1 MILTREA
8 RILVQGITGKEASF
22 WTDRMLEYGAR
33 VVAGV
38 SPGKGG
44 QSVSDIPVFG
54 AVADAVAVHPADLS
68 VLFVPPAA
76 VKGAALEAIRAGV
89 RQIVILTEHI
99 PVHDVMVV
107 LAEARDAGARV
118 VGPNCP
124 GLVTPGE
131 SFVGIMPAWDAQI
144 FRPGEVGVVSRSGS
158 LGTLVCLNLV
168 REGFGQSAFVGIG
181 GDAVN
186 GTSHR
191 EVLEVFEADP
201 RTRAVVLVGEVGG
214 TMEEE
219 AAEYL
224 PRMTK
229 PVVAVI
235 AGQAAPPETR
245 MGHAGAIVSGGAG
258 SAAAKMGALAEAG
271 ARVVDVPS
279 RIGPTLREL
288 GLQVGPQGQ
297 AGPPGRRGQA

>member
-1 MILTREA
+1 MILRREA
-8 RILVQGITGKEASF
+8 RILVQGITGREASF
-22 WTDRMLEYGAR
+22 WTERMVEYGSR

-38 SPGKGG
+38 SPGKAG
-44 QSVSDIPVFG
+44 QSVAGVPVYG
-54 AVADAVAVHPADLS
+54 SVADAARAHRLDVT
-68 VLFVPPAA
+68 VLFVPPTA
-76 VKGAALEAIRAGV
+76 VKGAVLEAIAAGV
-89 RQIVILTEHI
+89 RQLVVLTEHI
-99 PVHDVMVV
+99 PVHDVMAL

-118 VGPNCP
+118 IGPNCP

-131 SFVGIMPAWDAQI
+131 TFVGIMPAWADNI

-168 REGFGQSAFVGIG
+168 RDGFGESAFVGVG

-191 EVLEVFEADP
+191 DALELFEADP

-224 PRMTK
+224 PTMTK
-229 PVVAVI
+229 PVVAIV
-235 AGQAAPPETR
+235 AGQAAPPGKR
-245 MGHAGAIVSGGAG
+245 RGHAGAIVSGGKG
-258 SAAAKMGALAEAG
+258 GAASKMAALARGG

-279 RIGPTLREL
+279 RIGEALRE
-288 GLQVGPQGQ
+288 
-297 AGPPGRRGQA
+297 AGVRPR

>member
-1 MILTREA
+1 MILRAGT

-38 SPGKGG
+38 SPGKAG
-44 QSVSDIPVFG
+44 QTVSGVPVFG
-54 AVADAVAVHPADLS
+54 TVREAASSGPLEVS

-76 VKGAALEAIRAGV
+76 VRAAALEAIGGGV
-89 RQIVILTEHI
+89 KAVVILTEHV

-118 VGPNCP
+118 IGPNCP

-131 SFVGIMPAWDAQI
+131 TFVGIMPAWAENI
-144 FRPGEVGVVSRSGS
+144 FRPGAVGVVSRSGS

-168 REGFGQSAFVGIG
+168 HEGLGESAFVGIG

-191 EVLEVFEADP
+191 DVLEAFEADA
-201 RTRAVVLVGEVGG
+201 RTKAVVLVGEVGG
-214 TMEEE
+214 GMEEE
-219 AAEYL
+219 AADYI

-229 PVVAVI
+229 PVVALV
-235 AGQAAPPETR
+235 AGQAAPPGKR
-245 MGHAGAIVSGGAG
+245 MGHAGAIVSGGKG
-258 SAAAKMGALAEAG
+258 SAAAKMAALAAAGAL
-271 ARVVDVPS
+271 VVDVPS
-279 RIGPTLREL
+279 RIASALRDL
-288 GLQVGPQGQ
+288 GSRVE
-297 AGPPGRRGQA
+297 A

>member
-1 MILTREA
+1 MILRREA
-8 RILVQGITGKEASF
+8 RILVQGITGREASF
-22 WTDRMLEYGAR
+22 WTERMVEYGSR

-38 SPGKGG
+38 SPGKAG
-44 QSVSDIPVFG
+44 QSVAGVPVYG
-54 AVADAVAVHPADLS
+54 SVADAARAHRLDVT
-68 VLFVPPAA
+68 VLFVPPTA
-76 VKGAALEAIRAGV
+76 VKGAVLEAIAAGV
-89 RQIVILTEHI
+89 RQLVVLTEHI
-99 PVHDVMVV
+99 PVHDVMAL

-118 VGPNCP
+118 IGPNCP

-131 SFVGIMPAWDAQI
+131 TFVGIMPAWADNI

-168 REGFGQSAFVGIG
+168 RDGFGESAFVGVG

-191 EVLEVFEADP
+191 DALELFEADP

-224 PRMTK
+224 PTMTK
-229 PVVAVI
+229 PVVAIV
-235 AGQAAPPETR
+235 AGQAAPPGKR
-245 MGHAGAIVSGGAG
+245 MGHAGAIVSGGKG
-258 SAAAKMGALAEAG
+258 GAASKMAALARGG

-279 RIGPTLREL
+279 RIGEALRE
-288 GLQVGPQGQ
+288 
-297 AGPPGRRGQA
+297 AGVRPR